1 MSNPQVLIH
10 CLGTGLEDEVRAAV
24 KSLSDMRPVLHVRED
39 LRGTIADARDYQPGV
54 ILLEIGNDFELLKT
68 LVDESI
74 AAAPDAIIVGV
85 YSADRL
91 PDSHDESA
99 TMMRALRLGVED
111 FIRRPVAVT
120 ELQQILQRHLAPR
133 RRHRAQTGRT
143 IAFCSNK
150 GGVGKSTA
158 AVNVATELAS
168 RHPGRVA
175 LIDASLQMGVCAAQL
190 NLRPEITLT
199 DAWQQRER
207 LDERLLEE
215 LMTHHESGLHVLAAP
230 TNAIEATEFDDAFLS
245 RVLLLARRAY
255 DYVIVDTFPLL
266 DRSVMA
272 ILDLSDRAIVVVE
285 NVVPTLQTVRG
296 YFDLLAEVEFP
307 EAQQKVLLNRYTTR
321 SGGPGVSEVARYL
334 DREIDYVL
342 PFDRSILLAANTGKP
357 FVSSASRWNRSAKA
371 IRNMADE
378 IETLARSPEE
388 ASAGEQGTNHS
399 QLRSSPRLSV
409 AGNLEGGS
417 A

>member
-1 MSNPQVLIH
+1 MSNPQVLVH
-10 CLGTGLEDEVRAAV
+10 CLGTGLEDEVRAAI
-24 KSLSDMRPVLHVRED
+24 KSLSDLRPVLHVRHE
-39 LRGTIADARDYQPGV
+39 LLGTIADARDYQPGV
-54 ILLEIGNDFELLKT
+54 IMLEIGNDFELLKT
-68 LVDESI
+68 LVDEAI
-74 AAAPDAIIVGV
+74 AAAPDAIIVGA

-91 PDSHDESA
+91 PDSHNESA

-111 FIRRPVAVT
+111 FVRRPVAVN

-133 RRHRAQTGRT
+133 RRHRTQTGRMIT
-143 IAFCSNK
+143 FCSNK

-158 AVNVATELAS
+158 AVNVATELAT
-168 RHPGRVA
+168 RHPDRVA

-215 LMTHHESGLHVLAAP
+215 LMTPHESGLHVLAAP
-230 TNAIEATEFDDAFLS
+230 ASAIEATEFDDAFLS

-272 ILDLSDRAIVVVE
+272 VLDLSDQAVVVVE

-296 YFDLLAEVEFP
+296 YFDLLSEVEFP
-307 EAQQKVLLNRYTTR
+307 EARQKVLLNRYTTK
-321 SGGPGVSEVARYL
+321 SGGPAVSEVTRYL
-334 DREIDYVL
+334 DRDVDYVI
-342 PFDRSILLAANTGKP
+342 PIERNILLAANTGKP
-357 FVSSASRWNRSAKA
+357 FVTGASRWNRAAKA
-371 IRNMADE
+371 IRSMADE
-378 IETLARSPEE
+378 IEALATNTQQ
-388 ASAGEQGTNHS
+388 ATAGESGSNQP
-399 QLRSSPRLSV
+399 QLQSPRLSV
-409 AGNLEGGS
+409 AGNLEGGP